1 MNLTDYEI
9 GNSPDVGDAGKSTEP
24 KTVEQY
30 LDEVDYSGHD
40 KYVPSAFAL
49 MFLNFIKLIEIG
61 NVSNNKTPVVHLMM
75 LDKLPFGKR
84 IANLCA
90 RGMAKTTLMFE
101 YLVLFI
107 AVIGEIPGFGEISGI
122 IYVSDSMDNGVKS
135 ARKNI
140 EFRYLNSEFLQEW
153 IPEAKF
159 TDNYMEFTNKNGK
172 KLGVKMFGAKT
183 GIRGTKIFGKRPQ
196 LCVLD

>member
-1 MNLTDYEI
+1 
-9 GNSPDVGDAGKSTEP
+9 
-24 KTVEQY
+24 
-30 LDEVDYSGHD
+30 
-40 KYVPSAFAL
+40 
-49 MFLNFIKLIEIG
+49 
-61 NVSNNKTPVVHLMM
+61 
-75 LDKLPFGKR
+75 
-84 IANLCA
+84 
-90 RGMAKTTLMFE
+90 
-101 YLVLFI
+101 
-107 AVIGEIPGFGEISGI
+107 I
-122 IYVSDSMDNGVKS
+122 IYVSYSMDNGVKS

-196 LCVLD
+196 LCVLDDLVSDDDARSKAQMQAIKDTVYKGVMPALDPTHNKIIFNGTPFNKNDVLYEAVESGEWDVNVWPICEKFPCSKEEFRG